1 MELPERRRRLHEREL
16 TRQLFDCAADAREP
30 LLAEIAAADA
40 TLAERLR
47 WVLREAE
54 ALAEEEAERAAAAT
68 RPAAGAL
75 AGSVIGERF
84 RLLHLLGLGGMG
96 EVYLAERTDDIRR
109 RVALKMVRGD
119 LGVPAE
125 RTRRE
130 CHILARLDHPNIA
143 GLVDAGFARAGRS
156 WFAMDYVDGEPI
168 TAWCDHRGLDVRAR
182 VRLFV
187 QVCNAVQFAHRNLVL
202 HRDIKPSNILV
213 DREGTP
219 KLLDFGIAKLL
230 DVTEPQQTQTL
241 ALALTPAY
249 AAPERMRGEAA
260 TTVSDVYQL
269 GLVLYELLA
278 GVAAFRARRA
288 DAVLPRMERAL
299 AALAAE
305 DPAAQLRVARARSS
319 GPERLRRQ
327 LRGDLERIVAKAA
340 AADPRERYATAQ
352 SFAEDLERWDRGLP
366 VAAQRGSFLY
376 RARKLV
382 VRHAAA
388 AALIA
393 ALGAGVL
400 ASSVL
405 AVQRAQNER
414 EQREVAERQRQ
425 VAEDQRRRA
434 EVLLGFMNDVFR
446 QADPQ
451 NAGTAASAQ
460 MLQRA
465 AAALSARDDLD
476 PPTRALLNTQ
486 IADTF
491 NALFMPEAALP
502 VARQAVD
509 ALEPL
514 RARRPED
521 YLTGSRVLFDALQML
536 DRSAALRE
544 GAEHALSFARTV
556 DPGGRWEGV
565 MLKFRGAARCAE
577 EQFGGCAEDLQA
589 SIAMLESA
597 GEVAAGDLAEPL
609 NQLALLLSDEG
620 DASAAVRLLERAR
633 ARLDDRPDARQ
644 ADRGIIELNL
654 ASDLLAQGRFDAA
667 HALLVPLQ
675 AKAEMFYAVDGPVIL
690 RAVRRRLALRHA
702 VRGETAAAIAL
713 MDDAGIADA
722 RALSLDQ
729 RHALLAELL
738 SARLALD
745 QGRTD
750 AALDRVRRAE
760 AIVDAHPYGLRL
772 LVPRV
777 AAMRGEV
784 LLADRRSGAAAA
796 AFAHGLQEL
805 RALIGSTPSWVAA
818 EMLDGLGR
826 CALAD
831 GDPMLALDRFA
842 EAAAGF
848 AAATGPQSPSTL
860 RSQLHRLWAQALIAP
875 QPDWA
880 EQFAARRDALA
891 QALGTDAAPAV
902 RRADRL
908 AAAMRAPEG
917 VDAAAFVALPG
928 FH

>member
-1 MELPERRRRLHEREL
+1 VELPERRRLHEREL

-30 LLAEIAAADA
+30 LLAEIAATDA

-241 ALALTPAY
+241 ALAMTPAY

-382 VRHAAA
+382 VRHAVA

-400 ASSVL
+400 TSSVL

-597 GEVAAGDLAEPL
+597 GEAAAGDLVEPL

-620 DASAAVRLLERAR
+620 DASGAVRLLERAR
-633 ARLDDRPDARQ
+633 AHLDGRPDARQ

-667 HALLVPLQ
+667 YALLVPLQ
-675 AKAEMFYAVDGPVIL
+675 AKAAFYAVDGPVIL

-702 VRGETAAAIAL
+702 VRGETDAAIAL
-713 MDDAGIADA
+713 MDDAGTADV

-750 AALDRVRRAE
+750 AALDRVLRAE
-760 AIVDAHPYGLRL
+760 AIVAAHPYGLRL

-777 AAMRGEV
+777 AAMRGEA
-784 LLADRRSGAAAA
+784 LLAGRRTGEAAA

-805 RALIGSTPSWVAA
+805 RALTGSTPSWVAA

-831 GDPMLALDRFA
+831 GDPVLALDRFA
-842 EAAAGF
+842 EAVAGF

-860 RSQLHRLWAQALIAP
+860 RSELHRLWAQALIAP

-880 EQFAARRDALA
+880 AQFAARRDALA
-891 QALGTDAAPAV
+891 LALGTDAAPAV
-902 RRADRL
+902 RRADQL
-908 AAAMRAPEG
+908 GAAVRAHEAA
-917 VDAAAFVALPG
+917 DAGAFVALPG